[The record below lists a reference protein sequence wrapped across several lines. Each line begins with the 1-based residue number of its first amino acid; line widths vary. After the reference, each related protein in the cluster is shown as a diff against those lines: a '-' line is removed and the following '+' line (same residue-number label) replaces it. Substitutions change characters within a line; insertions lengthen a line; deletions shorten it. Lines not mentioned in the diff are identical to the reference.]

1 MPAAFFSD
9 YGMMRKATS
18 DGFHYRRFT
27 QLIHFEFDIMAP
39 NLMEFIFFPEVGQL
53 DVPGSPGCTV
63 GGIADVVDNLIRYR
77 VVDWPHSSIRRGWH
91 RHPAYPPR
99 RG

>member
-1 MPAAFFSD
+1 
-9 YGMMRKATS
+9 
-18 DGFHYRRFT
+18 
-27 QLIHFEFDIMAP
+27 
-39 NLMEFIFFPEVGQL
+39 
-53 DVPGSPGCTV
+53 
-63 GGIADVVDNLIRYR
+63 